1 MKKYSDFTLSL
12 ALFDAIPVLLFS
24 AAAIITGCNLN
35 STLFLIGAVI
45 CTLSGTMKVIWK
57 ITVAATQKN
66 LKPLN
71 IQMRFLMPCGF
82 LLIIIGLIIDAP
94 KINFK
99 LIGANATS
107 MPAILF
113 YFITITGMI
122 LMSIFAFKLDSTK
135 AKSNWTEQITNAVAQ
150 LALLLGVIFTF

>member
-24 AAAIITGCNLN
+24 AAAIIAACNLN

-57 ITVAATQKN
+57 ITVSATQKD

>member
-24 AAAIITGCNLN
+24 AAAIIAGYNLN

-57 ITVAATQKN
+57 ITVAATQKD

-82 LLIIIGLIIDAP
+82 LLIITGLIIDAP

-99 LIGANATS
+99 LISANATS

-113 YFITITGMI
+113 YSITITGMI

>member
-24 AAAIITGCNLN
+24 AAAIIAGYNLN

-57 ITVAATQKN
+57 ITVAATQKD

-99 LIGANATS
+99 LISANATS

>member
-1 MKKYSDFTLSL
+1 MKKYNDFTLSL
-12 ALFDAIPVLLFS
+12 ALFDAVPVLLFS
-24 AAAIITGCNLN
+24 AAAIIAGCNLN
-35 STLFLIGAVI
+35 STLFLIGAII

-57 ITVAATQKN
+57 ITVAATKKD

-71 IQMRFLMPCGF
+71 KQMRFLMPCGF
-82 LLIIIGLIIDAP
+82 LLIIAGLITDAQ

-99 LIGANATS
+99 LIIANAIS

-113 YFITITGMI
+113 FIITITGMV

-135 AKSNWTEQITNAVAQ
+135 AKSNWTEQITNTVAQ
-150 LALLLGVIFTF
+150 FAFLLGIIFTF

>member
-24 AAAIITGCNLN
+24 AAAIITSCNLN

-57 ITVAATQKN
+57 ITVAATQKD

-150 LALLLGVIFTF
+150 LALLFGVIFTF